1 MLNLLENKEEI
12 VSKVKNE
19 LLRREFGT
27 FKELIRLLPLSRDIV
42 IEVIDEL
49 EYKEIDKLLE
59 VTFFGAL
66 EFAEWVEENKRIL
79 RKNENLLENLSFK
92 SSNVK
97 KEIEK
102 RENLLKNL
110 NTLKSLKEKKEQL
123 DYSIASKINNLLKK
137 ENDEL
142 KVVNQKLQEEL
153 EKLRPLL
160 KTYEDK
166 IAYLEKELK
175 SGSKVSKNVLVELK
189 ENLNKKEKIIEKLQ
203 QENKNLE
210 KNRISLRDSEI
221 KVCEELKK
229 SLEGFEAVVEIITSK
244 LLQDILFYIIKIP
257 EFRKFRLKSA
267 LNEINAE
274 NLFNLS
280 RLMVNADVFVNFYYP
295 FLLEAKRKSK
305 KIMS

>member
-229 SLEGFEAVVEIITSK
+229 SLEGFEVVVEIITSK